1 MTPRNKA
8 IQFLKNAGYTDLI
21 HGAKHDRY
29 KNPTTGMA
37 ITLKRHDFNEND
49 LNYIIREIKQNERRR
64 G

>member
-8 IQFLKNAGYTDLI
+8 IKELKNNGYTQLI

-29 KNPTTGMA
+29 KNPETGRS

-49 LNYIIREIKQNERRR
+49 LAYILKEIRQNNSKS
-64 G
+64 

>member
-8 IQFLKNAGYTDLI
+8 IQALKDSGYTDLI
-21 HGAKHDRY
+21 HGGKHDRY
-29 KNPTTGMA
+29 KNPETGMA

-49 LNYIIREIKQNERRR
+49 LNYIIKEIKQNDRRR